1 MPMNYFT
8 TSLMKNL
15 IANDNN
21 LPLFEEAVAELFR
34 SELEK
39 SINEILEHELT
50 LFLDYERYDRSNNED
65 YRNGSYIRTFNTKY
79 GVLNIKMPRDRLG
92 LFYSSLLPK
101 YRRHDH
107 STDQTIID
115 LFDKGLSN
123 QDISSIVNHLCGAS
137 YSKQTV
143 SNITDK
149 CIENID
155 KFKSRQLSKEYAVVY
170 TDATCMALR
179 RDTVAKEAV
188 HIAVGITVEGTKE
201 ILGYSI
207 APNESAEIWKELL
220 EDFKSRGLESVSLF
234 CTDGLADMEEV
245 IEQTFP
251 AAKIQRCLVHISRN
265 IAAKVRV
272 TDRKEILDDFKEVYN
287 ASKLEEALSNLE
299 TFTSKWKRK
308 YPRVIDILDKNT
320 HLLTY
325 FDYPKEVRHSIYST
339 NLIEGFNK
347 QLKKKFKLKEQFPT
361 ETSMEKYLVSQF
373 NQYNEKFMNRI
384 HKGFGLVGRDQ
395 WFPN

>member
-1 MPMNYFT
+1 MNYFT

-15 IANDNN
+15 ITNDNN

-92 LFYSSLLPK
+92 LFYSTLLPK

-207 APNESAEIWKELL
+207 APNESAEIWKEVL
-220 EDFKSRGLESVSLF
+220 EDFKSRGLENVSLF
-234 CTDGLADMEEV
+234 CTDGLAGMEEV

-251 AAKIQRCLVHISRN
+251 TAKIQRCLVHISRN
-265 IAAKVRV
+265 IAA
-272 TDRKEILDDFKEVYN
+272 
-287 ASKLEEALSNLE
+287 KLEEALSNLE

>member
-15 IANDNN
+15 ITNDNN
-21 LPLFEEAVAELFR
+21 LPLFEKAVAELFR

-65 YRNGSYIRTFNTKY
+65 YRNESYIRTFNTKY

-155 KFKSRQLSKEYAVVY
+155 KFKYRQLSKEYAVVY
-170 TDATCMALR
+170 TDAICMALR

-220 EDFKSRGLESVSLF
+220 EDFKSRGLESVLLF
-234 CTDGLADMEEV
+234 CTDGLAGMEEV

-251 AAKIQRCLVHISRN
+251 KAKIQRCLVHISRN

-361 ETSMEKYLVSQF
+361 EISMEKYVVSQF
-373 NQYNEKFMNRI
+373 NQYNEKFMNKI
-384 HKGFGLVGRDQ
+384 HKGLS
-395 WFPN
+395 

>member
-15 IANDNN
+15 ITNDNN

-92 LFYSSLLPK
+92 LFYSTLLPK

-207 APNESAEIWKELL
+207 APNESAEIWKEVL
-220 EDFKSRGLESVSLF
+220 EDFKSRGSENVSLF
-234 CTDGLADMEEV
+234 CTDGLAGMEEV

-251 AAKIQRCLVHISRN
+251 TAKIQRCLVHISRN

-287 ASKLEEALSNLE
+287 AAKLEEALSNLE

-339 NLIEGFNK
+339 NL
-347 QLKKKFKLKEQFPT
+347 L
-361 ETSMEKYLVSQF
+361 
-373 NQYNEKFMNRI
+373 
-384 HKGFGLVGRDQ
+384 
-395 WFPN
+395 

>member
-1 MPMNYFT
+1 MNYFT

-15 IANDNN
+15 ITNDNN

-79 GVLNIKMPRDRLG
+79 GVLNIKIPRDRLG
-92 LFYSSLLPK
+92 LFYSTLLPK

-123 QDISSIVNHLCGAS
+123 QDISSIVNHLCDAS

-207 APNESAEIWKELL
+207 APNESAEIWKEVL
-220 EDFKSRGLESVSLF
+220 EDFKSRGLENVSLF
-234 CTDGLADMEEV
+234 CTDGLAGMEEV

-251 AAKIQRCLVHISRN
+251 TAKIQRCLVHISRN
-265 IAAKVRV
+265 IAA
-272 TDRKEILDDFKEVYN
+272 
-287 ASKLEEALSNLE
+287 KLEEALSNLE

-384 HKGFGLVGRDQ
+384 HKSFGLVGRDQ

>member
-234 CTDGLADMEEV
+234 CTDGLASMEEV

>member
-188 HIAVGITVEGTKE
+188 HIAVGITVEGAKE

-373 NQYNEKFMNRI
+373 NQYPQ
-384 HKGFGLVGRDQ
+384 L
-395 WFPN
+395 

>member
-1 MPMNYFT
+1 MNYFT

-220 EDFKSRGLESVSLF
+220 EDFKSRGLENVSLF
-234 CTDGLADMEEV
+234 CTDGLAAMEEV

>member
-1 MPMNYFT
+1 MNYFT

-15 IANDNN
+15 ITNDNN
-21 LPLFEEAVAELFR
+21 LPLFEKAVAELFR

-79 GVLNIKMPRDRLG
+79 GVHNIKMPRDRLG

-137 YSKQTV
+137 SSKQTV

-155 KFKSRQLSKEYAVVY
+155 KFKYRQLSKEYAVVY
-170 TDATCMALR
+170 TGLTKRYCR
-179 RDTVAKEAV
+179 KRST
-188 HIAVGITVEGTKE
+188 VGITVEDTKE

-234 CTDGLADMEEV
+234 CTDGLAGMEEV

-251 AAKIQRCLVHISRN
+251 TAKIQRCLVHISRN
-265 IAAKVRV
+265 IVAKVRV

-287 ASKLEEALSNLE
+287 GSKLEEALSNLE

-320 HLLTY
+320 HILTY
-325 FDYPKEVRHSIYST
+325 FDYPKEVRHSTYST

>member
-1 MPMNYFT
+1 MNYFT

-15 IANDNN
+15 ITNDNN

-92 LFYSSLLPK
+92 LFYSTLLPK

-149 CIENID
+149 CIESID

-207 APNESAEIWKELL
+207 APNESAEIWKEVL
-220 EDFKSRGLESVSLF
+220 EDFKSRGLENVSLF
-234 CTDGLADMEEV
+234 CTDGLAGMEEV

-251 AAKIQRCLVHISRN
+251 TAKIQRCLVHISRN
-265 IAAKVRV
+265 IAA
-272 TDRKEILDDFKEVYN
+272 
-287 ASKLEEALSNLE
+287 KLEEALSNLE

>member
-15 IANDNN
+15 ITNDNN
-21 LPLFEEAVAELFR
+21 LPLFEKAVAELFR

-79 GVLNIKMPRDRLG
+79 GVHNIKMPRDRLG

-137 YSKQTV
+137 SSKQTV

-155 KFKSRQLSKEYAVVY
+155 KFKYRQLSKEYAVVY
-170 TDATCMALR
+170 TGLTKRYCR
-179 RDTVAKEAV
+179 KRST
-188 HIAVGITVEGTKE
+188 VGITVEDTKE

-234 CTDGLADMEEV
+234 CTDGLAGMEEV

-251 AAKIQRCLVHISRN
+251 TAKIQRCLVHISRN
-265 IAAKVRV
+265 IVAKVRV

-287 ASKLEEALSNLE
+287 GSKLEEALSNLE

-320 HLLTY
+320 HILTY
-325 FDYPKEVRHSIYST
+325 FDYPKEVRHSTYST

>member
-15 IANDNN
+15 ITNDNN
-21 LPLFEEAVAELFR
+21 LPFFEKAVAELFR

-79 GVLNIKMPRDRLG
+79 GVHNIKMPRDRLG

-137 YSKQTV
+137 SSKQTV

-155 KFKSRQLSKEYAVVY
+155 KFKYRQLSKEYAVVY
-170 TDATCMALR
+170 TGLTKRYCR
-179 RDTVAKEAV
+179 KRST
-188 HIAVGITVEGTKE
+188 VGITVEDTKE

-234 CTDGLADMEEV
+234 CTDGLAGMEEV

-251 AAKIQRCLVHISRN
+251 TAKIQRCLVHISRN
-265 IAAKVRV
+265 IVAKVRV

-287 ASKLEEALSNLE
+287 GSKLEEALSNLE

-320 HLLTY
+320 HILTY
-325 FDYPKEVRHSIYST
+325 FDYPKEVRHSTYST